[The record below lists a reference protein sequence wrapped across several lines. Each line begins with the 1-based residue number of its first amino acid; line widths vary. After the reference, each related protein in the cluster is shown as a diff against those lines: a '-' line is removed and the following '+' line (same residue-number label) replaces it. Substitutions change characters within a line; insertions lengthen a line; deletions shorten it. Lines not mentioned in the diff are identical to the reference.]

1 MLTMDEQ
8 NWLNILRIAICIVIL
23 GYSCITDWK
32 TRRAPNTLWYIMGGI
47 GLVLGVFELYGL
59 NFSFSLLFSWIFGF
73 LFVFVMVYFLYY
85 FFGYFG
91 MVGLGGADA
100 KALIAIALLFPYY
113 PTIYIGSLNLPLV
126 YSDRSIIFGF
136 SVFGNALALNLI
148 VPVAIL
154 IYNLFKV
161 PLSELKANPFGSFT
175 GYKTSL
181 EGLKGKHVRLM
192 HKYTEQN
199 GVIQTKK
206 TFGGSESD
214 DETYKN
220 LKKWKAEGKIGDKI
234 WVTPK
239 IPFLIPIT
247 VGFLVAVVFCDIL
260 TQLIAIFLLR

>member
-1 MLTMDEQ
+1 MDEQ

-32 TRRAPNTLWYIMGGI
+32 TRRAPNKLWYIMGGI
-47 GLVLGVFELYGL
+47 GLILGAYELYMT
-59 NFSFSLLFSWIFGF
+59 NFDRFILFSWILGF
-73 LFVFVMVYFLYY
+73 AFVFVLVYVLYY
-85 FFGYFG
+85 FFDYLG

-113 PTIYIGSLNLPLV
+113 PTIYIGNLNLPLV

-136 SVFGNALALNLI
+136 TVFGNALALNLI

-161 PLSELKANPFGSFT
+161 PLSELRANPFSAFT

-192 HKYTEQN
+192 HRYYEEDGK
-199 GVIQTKK
+199 VKTKK
-206 TFGGSESD
+206 TFGGTDSD
-214 DETYKN
+214 EDAQRK
-220 LKKWKAEGKIGDKI
+220 LKKWKADGKIGDKV

-239 IPFLIPIT
+239 IPFLIPIAL
-247 VGFLVAVVFCDIL
+247 GFLVAVVYCDIL
-260 TQLIAIFLLR
+260 TQILSIFLAH